1 MTTARALKPLFA
13 ATLASCALTLGGC
26 LSIDPFQPDTDPN
39 SAAQAAIAEAEAK
52 NRPFPR
58 WSEFPGQ
65 PEGLVGPI
73 EVAEDVR
80 RLEGGAVALYAWA
93 RNNPPLT
100 TNNLAWAERT
110 RDTID
115 PRLARPA
122 SADATAEAEA
132 LARRL
137 RELATPPPPV
147 Q

>member
-13 ATLASCALTLGGC
+13 ATLAACALTLGGC
-26 LSIDPFQPDTDPN
+26 LSIDPFQPDTDPT
-39 SAAQAAIAEAEAK
+39 SAAQAAIAQAEAQ

-58 WSEFPGQ
+58 WSDFPAR

-80 RLEGGAVALYAWA
+80 RLEGGAEALYAWA
-93 RNNPPLT
+93 RSNPPLT
-100 TNNLAWAERT
+100 ENDLAWAERT
-110 RDTID
+110 RGFID

-122 SADATAEAEA
+122 PPNAVAEAEA
-132 LARRL
+132 FARRL
-137 RELATPPPPV
+137 RELAAPPPPV